1 MNAALDEATQLFK
14 AGCRDRTSFQLLIE
28 TGRAPNETI
37 GFLAQQACEKFIKA
51 ILVIQSVPVERT
63 HDLERLS
70 NIANA
75 AGLILP
81 VPASELR
88 QLNPYA
94 VALRYEG
101 IEVGWVTDS
110 KSQTMVDKLYAGA
123 LAVLAQQDTD
133 LADRARGS
141 V

>member
-1 MNAALDEATQLFK
+1 MNTALDEATQLFK

-51 ILVIQSVPVERT
+51 ILVINGVPVERT

-70 NIANA
+70 GIANT

-81 VPASELR
+81 VPAQELR

-101 IEVGWVTDS
+101 IEVIWVTDR
-110 KSQTMVDKLYAGA
+110 QANLIVEKLY
-123 LAVLAQQDTD
+123 LAVLTALSPPKT
-133 LADRARGS
+133 
-141 V
+141 

>member
-37 GFLAQQACEKFIKA
+37 GFLGQQACEKFIKA
-51 ILVIQSVPVERT
+51 ILVMQGVPVERT

-70 NIANA
+70 NIATT
-75 AGLILP
+75 AGLTLP
-81 VPASELR
+81 VPATELR

-101 IEVGWVTDS
+101 IEVGWVTDIEV
-110 KSQTMVDKLYAGA
+110 QTMVEKLYAVA
-123 LAVLAQQDTD
+123 LALLPCQFSAHSHG
-133 LADRARGS
+133 RGES
-141 V
+141 

>member
-1 MNAALDEATQLFK
+1 MNTALDEATQLFK
-14 AGCRDRTSFQLLIE
+14 TGCRDRTSFQLLIE

-51 ILVIQSVPVERT
+51 MLAINGVPVERT

-70 NIANA
+70 GIAIT
-75 AGLILP
+75 AGLTLP
-81 VPASELR
+81 VPAQELR

-101 IEVGWVTDS
+101 IEVIWVTDR
-110 KSQTMVDKLYAGA
+110 QANLIVEKLY
-123 LAVLAQQDTD
+123 LAVLTALSPPKT
-133 LADRARGS
+133 
-141 V
+141 

>member
-14 AGCRDRTSFQLLIE
+14 AACRDRTSFQLLIE

-37 GFLAQQACEKFIKA
+37 GFLAQQASEKFIKA
-51 ILVIQSVPVERT
+51 ILVCNGVAVERT

-70 NIANA
+70 SLADR

-81 VPASELR
+81 VPSTALR
-88 QLNPYA
+88 YLNPYA

-101 IEVGWVTDS
+101 IEVVWVTDS
-110 KSQTMVDKLYAGA
+110 EAQSMVERLHAAALSALSAQSEDK
-123 LAVLAQQDTD
+123 
-133 LADRARGS
+133 
-141 V
+141 